1 MIFKLKL
8 LFYTF
13 IKILLN
19 IFYLSIDDKFLCVEQ
34 NDYITVT
41 ILTKLI
47 KAMNNI
53 IHDIIKKRYS
63 PVIFSSQKI
72 ENEKLVSLFEAARWA
87 PSSYNEQ
94 PWRFIVGIKNQDESY
109 AKLFDCLVEANQYWA
124 KFAPVLVMSLA
135 KRTSTVTGKPN
146 RFAQHDTGMAVGNL
160 LAQATSL
167 GLYVHQMGGYSI
179 TKAKEHFDLNDD
191 LEPMAIMAIGYK
203 GEIELFPD
211 DLQDREKKERL
222 RKGLD
227 EILF

>member
-1 MIFKLKL
+1 M
-8 LFYTF
+8 
-13 IKILLN
+13 
-19 IFYLSIDDKFLCVEQ
+19 D
-34 NDYITVT
+34 T
-41 ILTKLI
+41 I
-47 KAMNNI
+47 
-53 IHDIIKKRYS
+53 HQIIKHRYS

-72 ENEKLVSLFEAARWA
+72 ENEKLASLFEAVCRA

-94 PWRFIVGIKNQDESY
+94 PWRFLVGVKNEDENY

-124 KFAPVLVMSLA
+124 KYAPVLVMSLA
-135 KRTSTVTGKPN
+135 KKTSTVTGKPN

-179 TKAKEHFDLNDD
+179 AKAKEYFGLDDD
-191 LEPMAIMAIGYK
+191 LEPLAIMAIGYK

-211 DLQDREKKERL
+211 DLQEREKNERF

-227 EILF
+227 KIIL